1 MDINFLEVDSAKI
14 VEDILNQLETR
25 IEEPLYPGDERR
37 IFGEALAMVIN
48 AQVQT
53 INDSCRQRL
62 LRYARG
68 EVLDALGEN
77 RGIKR
82 IQPTPAE
89 TVLQFSVDEALSQNV
104 IIPQGIRVTGIDNLF
119 FETER
124 TVVLQAGSKT
134 VNVTACSIEGGS
146 QYNGIGIGKLDT
158 IVDKSEIIRINA
170 VTNLTETS
178 GGGNIE
184 DDTTLRER
192 IRTAENVVS
201 CGTIPGYKAWTLS
214 ANSKIV
220 DAAISTGK
228 EHITVTKPVTDGK
241 VYLCAPSL
249 VAGSIQCSKTF
260 TYVKDDDGLITM
272 TLSGESL
279 PTTIDVSFERVRYG
293 VVTVRPILAGG
304 EIPDADVLA
313 DVKEVLERD
322 DVKPLTDMVEVLAP
336 EAVSY
341 DIEVEY
347 WTTTLDEAVCVQTM
361 EKSDGAIA
369 DYVYWQDSAISQ
381 DINPDQL
388 TKRMLCP
395 HAGTGATRVKI
406 IKPVF
411 TELESD
417 QVAKWSGKLKISH
430 HVKG

>member
-1 MDINFLEVDSAKI
+1 MDINFLEVDSGKI
-14 VEDILNQLETR
+14 LDDVLSQLEQHVQ
-25 IEEPLYPGDERR
+25 EPLYPGDERR

-48 AQVQT
+48 AQIQT

-68 EVLDALGEN
+68 QVLDALGEN

-89 TVLQFSVDEALSQNV
+89 TVLQFSVENALPNNV
-104 IIPQGIRVTGIDNLF
+104 IIPEGIRVTGTDNLF
-119 FETER
+119 FKTER
-124 TVVLQAGSKT
+124 TVVLPAGSKT
-134 VNVTACSIEGGS
+134 VNVTGVSIDGGT
-146 QYNGIGIGKLDT
+146 QYNGVAVGKLDT
-158 IVDKSEIIRINA
+158 IVDKSEIIRITA

-184 DDTTLRER
+184 DDISLRER

-241 VYLCAPSL
+241 VYLCAPGL

-347 WTTTLDEAVCVQTM
+347 WTTTLDEAACVQTM

-395 HAGTGATRVKI
+395 HDGTGATRVKI